1 MGSVH
6 PGINCVEAVI
16 FIGIQGAGKS
26 TFYKTR
32 FFDTH
37 VRINLDMLK
46 TRHRE
51 DTLLRACIEM
61 KQPFV
66 VDNTN
71 PTIDMR
77 AKYIQLARAAHFH
90 VAGYYFEPE
99 VRESIARNNLRQD
112 KARIPVGAII
122 ATSRKLQPP
131 SLSEGFDALYS
142 VRIDSA
148 GSFVVSALVGD

>member
-1 MGSVH
+1 M
-6 PGINCVEAVI
+6 EAII

-26 TFYKTR
+26 SFYKTR

-71 PTIDMR
+71 PTVEMR
-77 AKYIQLARAAHFH
+77 AKYIQVARAAHLR
-90 VAGYYFEPE
+90 VVGYFFEPQIS
-99 VRESIARNNLRQD
+99 ESIARNNLRQD

-142 VRIDSA
+142 VRIDST
-148 GSFVVSALVGD
+148 GSFVVSAFQE